1 MRGIPMIQQGA
12 DRFISLFVRFCSILA
27 IVVAPAASAASQEE
41 AYASA
46 WGPEVGS
53 MLPLL
58 SAPDQSGRLRALED
72 LAGEQGLL
80 LFLNRSADW

>member
-1 MRGIPMIQQGA
+1 MRVVSKVIGSVLSLGGLLLSAGGA
-12 DRFISLFVRFCSILA
+12 LA
-27 IVVAPAASAASQEE
+27 SEFSE
-41 AYASA
+41 S

-53 MLPLL
+53 TPPLL
-58 SAPDQSGRLRALED
+58 EAPDQTGTIRTLDD

>member
-1 MRGIPMIQQGA
+1 MLQIFNDRYAVMRICWFA
-12 DRFISLFVRFCSILA
+12 LT
-27 IVVAPAASAASQEE
+27 IVFAPAVAASEAAPAAEYNSE
-41 AYASA
+41 
-46 WGPEVGS
+46 WGPAIGS

-58 SAPDQSGRLRALED
+58 EAPDQTGQVRQLDD

>member
-1 MRGIPMIQQGA
+1 MNAFSRLITGVV
-12 DRFISLFVRFCSILA
+12 SLGGLLFSAGGVW
-27 IVVAPAASAASQEE
+27 ASEYSN
-41 AYASA
+41 S

-53 MLPLL
+53 TPPLL
-58 SAPDQSGRLRALED
+58 EAPDQTGTVRTLAE

>member
-27 IVVAPAASAASQEE
+27 IVVASASAASQET
-41 AYASA
+41 AFAGT
-46 WGPEVGS
+46 WGPEIGS
-53 MLPLL
+53 TLPLL
-58 SAPDQSGRLRALED
+58 AAHDQSGRLRALED
-72 LAGEQGLL
+72 LTGEQGLL

>member
-27 IVVAPAASAASQEE
+27 IVVAPAASAASQET
-41 AYASA
+41 AYAGS
-46 WGPEVGS
+46 WGPEIGS
-53 MLPLL
+53 TLPLL
-58 SAPDQSGRLRALED
+58 AAHDQSGRLRALED
-72 LAGEQGLL
+72 LTGEQGLL